1 MNPQGQIRRSSTDR
15 MLGGV
20 CGGIANY
27 LGVDS
32 TLVRIGF
39 VVLTLS
45 GVSPFLY
52 LVLWLFIPSD
62 TAAPAPWTQQIQ
74 QTVGEIQERAT
85 TIADQVSTQVQ
96 KVAGGMSQ
104 ASSTPQSN
112 QPAQPINQGDDHTP
126 STGPTTRL

>member
-1 MNPQGQIRRSSTDR
+1 MNPQGQLKRSSTDR

-52 LVLWLFIPSD
+52 LVLWLFMPSD

-85 TIADQVSTQVQ
+85 TIASQVSTQVQ
-96 KVAGGMSQ
+96 KVTSSVSQ
-104 ASSTPQSN
+104 PASSGQPSQGTPSS
-112 QPAQPINQGDDHTP
+112 QGDDHGP
-126 STGPTTRL
+126 SPGPPTRL

>member
-1 MNPQGQIRRSSTDR
+1 MNPQGQLKRSSTDR

-39 VVLTLS
+39 VILTLS
-45 GVSPFLY
+45 GVTPFLY
-52 LVLWLFIPSD
+52 LVLWLFMPSD

-85 TIADQVSTQVQ
+85 TIASQVSTQVQ
-96 KVAGGMSQ
+96 KVTSSASQ
-104 ASSTPQSN
+104 PASSGQPPQGTQSS
-112 QPAQPINQGDDHTP
+112 QGDEHGP